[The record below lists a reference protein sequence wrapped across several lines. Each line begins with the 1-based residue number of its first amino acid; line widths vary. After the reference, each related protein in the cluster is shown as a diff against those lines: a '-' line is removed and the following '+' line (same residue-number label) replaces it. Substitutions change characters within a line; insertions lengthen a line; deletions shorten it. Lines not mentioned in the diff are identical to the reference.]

1 MEYSAEDIS
10 PVRKKVVITTEAQE
24 VEAAI
29 MFKLPSLP
37 NVRECLI
44 NQAVI
49 DKGKEPVLLF
59 GDKAEN
65 ADTSKAQAGGDKAS

>member
-1 MEYSAEDIS
+1 MLD
-10 PVRKKVVITTEAQE
+10 
-24 VEAAI
+24 I

>member
-1 MEYSAEDIS
+1 MERIMLD
-10 PVRKKVVITTEAQE
+10 
-24 VEAAI
+24 I

-59 GDKAEN
+59 GDKADG
-65 ADTSKAQAGGDKAS
+65 ADAPKAQAGGDKAS

>member
-1 MEYSAEDIS
+1 MLD
-10 PVRKKVVITTEAQE
+10 
-24 VEAAI
+24 I
-29 MFKLPSLP
+29 MFKLPSMP

-59 GDKAEN
+59 GEAGESQATKGGQ
-65 ADTSKAQAGGDKAS
+65 AQASGNSA

>member
-1 MEYSAEDIS
+1 MERTMLD
-10 PVRKKVVITTEAQE
+10 
-24 VEAAI
+24 I

-65 ADTSKAQAGGDKAS
+65 ADTPKAQAGGDKAS

>member
-1 MEYSAEDIS
+1 
-10 PVRKKVVITTEAQE
+10 
-24 VEAAI
+24 

-37 NVRECLI
+37 NVRKCLI

-59 GDKAEN
+59 GDKADSAE
-65 ADTSKAQAGGDKAS
+65 ASTAQAGGDKAS

>member
-1 MEYSAEDIS
+1 MERIMLD
-10 PVRKKVVITTEAQE
+10 
-24 VEAAI
+24 I
-29 MFKLPSLP
+29 MFKLPSMP

-59 GDKAEN
+59 GDKTDS
-65 ADTSKAQAGGDKAS
+65 ADAKAQAGGDKAS

>member
-1 MEYSAEDIS
+1 MERIMLD
-10 PVRKKVVITTEAQE
+10 
-24 VEAAI
+24 I
-29 MFKLPSLP
+29 MFKLPSMP

-59 GDKAEN
+59 GDKADS
-65 ADTSKAQAGGDKAS
+65 ADAKSQAGGDKAS